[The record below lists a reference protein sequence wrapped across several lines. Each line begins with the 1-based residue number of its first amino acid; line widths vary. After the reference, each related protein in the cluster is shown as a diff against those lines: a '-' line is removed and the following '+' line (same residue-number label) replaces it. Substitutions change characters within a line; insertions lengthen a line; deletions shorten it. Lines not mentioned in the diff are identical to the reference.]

1 MDQGKSKL
9 YRMATVAII
18 SIVTALGVNY
28 NNWWIP
34 LLFIITGIAFLYYLR
49 KNLDDVIYDEMVIQI
64 RTKASAMTLSVSVI
78 GLVLVGALLLLM
90 SKNGYPQYEDIAYAC
105 MYLSNIMLMIN
116 AVYGWYYSRKYG

>member
-1 MDQGKSKL
+1 MDQGKYKQ

-116 AVYGWYYSRKYG
+116 AVYGWYYGRKYG